1 MTSRTALLTAI
12 TMLAFAANSL
22 LCRAAL
28 GPEHIDPAS
37 FTTVRILSGAAALAV
52 LVRAVRR
59 EPSVTRSRGTWRSGL
74 ALFGYAAAFSL
85 AYVSLDTGVG
95 ALILFGAVQLSMIGW
110 AVATGERLRALQ
122 WGGVLVALGGLV
134 YLLLPG
140 ATAPP
145 PLGALLMC
153 ISGASWGWYS
163 IRGKEAAEPLVMTA
177 GNFARATPMTL
188 TLSAGAIAAL
198 GWFADPIGVAL
209 AATSG
214 AITSGLGYALWY
226 LALRRL
232 TTTAAAVVQLTVPVI
247 AAFAGVLVLDEPV
260 TARLVLTSVAIL
272 GGIALVVT
280 QRAPD
285 PR

>member
-28 GPEHIDPAS
+28 GPERIDPAS
-37 FTTVRILSGAAALAV
+37 FTTVRILAGAAALAV
-52 LVRAVRR
+52 LARVIRR
-59 EPSVTRSRGTWRSGL
+59 DPSVARSPGTWRSGL

-85 AYVSLDTGVG
+85 AYVSLDTGIG

-110 AVATGERLRALQ
+110 AVASGERLRALQ
-122 WGGVLVALGGLV
+122 WGGVIVALAGLL

-163 IRGKEAAEPLVMTA
+163 IRGREATDPLGMTA
-177 GNFARATPMTL
+177 GNFARAAPMTL
-188 TLSAGAIAAL
+188 GLSAGAIGAL
-198 GWFADPIGVAL
+198 GWFADPVGVAL
-209 AATSG
+209 AAVSG

-226 LALRRL
+226 LALRGL
-232 TTTAAAVVQLTVPVI
+232 TTTAAAVVQLTVPLI
-247 AAFAGVLVLDEPV
+247 AAFAGVLVLDETV
-260 TARLVLTSVAIL
+260 TTRLLLASVPIL
-272 GGIALVVT
+272 GGVALVVT
-280 QRAPD
+280 QRAHS